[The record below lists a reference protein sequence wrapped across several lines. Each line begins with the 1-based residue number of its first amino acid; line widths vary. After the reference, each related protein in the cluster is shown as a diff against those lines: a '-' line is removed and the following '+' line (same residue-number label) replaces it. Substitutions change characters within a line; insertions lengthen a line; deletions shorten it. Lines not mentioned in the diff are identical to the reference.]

1 MLYKLYFQCLI
12 FHFILSLHLWI
23 SWAYITIFKS
33 FIYLKRWRR
42 DGEREKTKRKRKR
55 KKEERLSSWWLISH
69 IVITAQGWVQNFPPS
84 FQYGWQGS
92 RYLGHCF
99 CCLGRHIINE
109 RILHSIYL
117 MLFISIVVHVI
128 VVHWFQLLYLIPLC
142 EYSII
147 YLPAIVSLNIWVV
160 SMFLL
165 LFNVLLCSFIYNW

>member
-1 MLYKLYFQCLI
+1 ME
-12 FHFILSLHLWI
+12 
-23 SWAYITIFKS
+23 
-33 FIYLKRWRR
+33 KRW
-42 DGEREKTKRKRKR
+42 GERKDKEKKKKKKRRK
-55 KKEERLSSWWLISH
+55 
-69 IVITAQGWVQNFPPS
+69 IVQLMAHFPQFITAQGWVQNFPPS